1 MGIFSNKHGQDVQA
15 GSTPSTDGFLSASSD
30 QAMQSSIDDM
40 MGHSTPPPASID
52 EQADYILTEDPVIHE
67 PPADEHPV
75 PVTVN
80 SSHHVDQPASDDL
93 GLIKQQAL
101 QQLTPLVSHLDQ
113 SPEERF
119 HTTMMLMQ
127 ATDDQSLIK
136 VAYEAA
142 QSITD
147 EKTRAQ
153 ALLDV
158 VNEINYFTS
167 QHKQ

>member
-1 MGIFSNKHGQDVQA
+1 MI
-15 GSTPSTDGFLSASSD
+15 
-30 QAMQSSIDDM
+30 
-40 MGHSTPPPASID
+40 GHSAPVPASID
-52 EQADYILTEDPVIHE
+52 EEADYILTADPVVHE
-67 PPADEHPV
+67 PPAEEHLV

-80 SSHHVDQPASDDL
+80 ATHHVDQPASDDI

-101 QQLTPLVSHLDQ
+101 QQLTPLVSKLDQ
-113 SPEERF
+113 SPEEKF

-153 ALLDV
+153 ALLDI

-167 QHKQ
+167 QQKQQ